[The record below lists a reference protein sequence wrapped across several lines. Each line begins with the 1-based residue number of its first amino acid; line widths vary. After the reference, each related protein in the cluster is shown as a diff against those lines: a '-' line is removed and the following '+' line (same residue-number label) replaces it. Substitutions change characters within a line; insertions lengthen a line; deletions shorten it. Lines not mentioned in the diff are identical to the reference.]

1 MPTEDKPNTEALK
14 HKKEWLID
22 AKKGMIYYDVS
33 KDVEAGWW
41 HKIKTRAEHKDLD
54 QHLSWSMWP

>member
-1 MPTEDKPNTEALK
+1 
-14 HKKEWLID
+14 
-22 AKKGMIYYDVS
+22 MIYYDVS

>member
-1 MPTEDKPNTEALK
+1 MPSEDKPNTETLK
-14 HKKEWLID
+14 QEKEWLID
-22 AKKGMIYYDVS
+22 AEKGLIYYDVS

-41 HKIKTRAEHKDLD
+41 HKIKTRPEHEDPN